1 MPPRIALLAEETL
14 RLQALGALVK
24 DAHSRAER
32 DVHIDTVLLVVH
44 QHRDAGITW
53 AVLARALGIS
63 SSTLR
68 DWRRRDR
75 PTKPTLPER
84 VPAMVIQPVQRPRE
98 EPSRLLTRST
108 DAATSLSVT
117 QVQHASQTAS
127 SSAVSVARSSNL
139 ATPAGVPP
147 RRMVLVLTGDPRPG
161 GNLFDPEVARIRDRL
176 HGMSVR
182 HRHVAMIGLGE
193 IAGVVDQERPAVLHL
208 CAHRGP
214 GGLALSLDERPHFV
228 TPDDV
233 AAALERA
240 RHAPRCA
247 ILSFCSSIEI
257 AARLARRIPAVI
269 TWPGQV
275 EDEQATCYVGQLYRH
290 VVAGVRLPDAVTE
303 AGRVVATCWPELAP
317 PALRGRWGDPVM

>member
-1 MPPRIALLAEETL
+1 MPPRKALLAEETL

-84 VPAMVIQPVQRPRE
+84 VPAMVIQPVRRPRE

-147 RRMVLVLTGDPRPG
+147 RHRVLVLTGDPRPG
-161 GNLFDPEVARIRDRL
+161 GNLFDPEVAQIRERL
-176 HGMSVR
+176 HGTFIGHS
-182 HRHVAMIGLGE
+182 HLAMISLGE
-193 IAGVVDQERPAVLHL
+193 IAGVVDQERSTVLHL

-214 GGLALSLDERPHFV
+214 GGLALSLDGQPHIV
-228 TPDDV
+228 APDDL
-233 AAALERA
+233 ADALERA
-240 RHAPRCA
+240 RRAPRCA
-247 ILSFCSSIEI
+247 VLSFCSSIDI

-275 EDEQATCYVGQLYRH
+275 EDEQAACYANQLYRH
-290 VVAGVRLPDAVTE
+290 IIAGVRLPDCVTE
-303 AGRVVATCWPELAP
+303 AGHVVATRWPELDP
-317 PALRGRWGDPVM
+317 PTLRGRWNDPVV